1 MGVLLE
7 GTAVGSLI
15 RGVLIRGT
23 VSSLQLCL
31 FSVELNQLTALESL
45 NVASNELTSLP
56 PSIGKMANLKCLN
69 ITSNKITVLPDG

>member
-7 GTAVGSLI
+7 GTAVGALI

-23 VSSLQLCL
+23 VSSLQCL

-45 NVASNELTSLP
+45 NVSSNELTSLP
-56 PSIGKMANLKCLN
+56 PAIGKMANLKCLN
-69 ITSNKITVLPDG
+69 ITSNRITVLPDG